1 MSGRKPIIGLAGG
14 IGAGKSF
21 VAAEFAKLGC
31 LVICADENV
40 RNAYWRP
47 EVKAALRSWWGESV
61 FLENG
66 DVDRKAVA
74 SKIFASD
81 DERRRLEA
89 LIHPIVAQ
97 HREQVTRAY
106 ADHPE
111 VAAFIW
117 DVPLLFETGLN
128 EKCDAVVFVDAP
140 AEERLARVQRQRK
153 WDAVELARRE
163 KAQWPLDKKREISD
177 YVISNTAD
185 AGYVRD
191 QVQNVLS
198 LILGKKQ

>member
-1 MSGRKPIIGLAGG
+1 MKQHKPIIGLAGG

-21 VAAEFAKLGC
+21 VAGEFARLGC

-40 RNAYWRP
+40 RAAYWRP
-47 EVKAALRSWWGESV
+47 EVKAALRSWWGDAV
-61 FLENG
+61 FLANG

-74 SKIFASD
+74 AKIFAD
-81 DERRRLEA
+81 DHERARLEA

-97 HREQVTRAY
+97 HREQVTRDY
-106 ADHPE
+106 AENPD
-111 VAAFIW
+111 AIALIW

-128 EKCDAVVFVDAP
+128 DQCDAVVFVDAP
-140 AEERLARVQRQRK
+140 PEARLARVRNQRN
-153 WDAVELARRE
+153 WDMSELTRRE

-177 YVISNTAD
+177 YVIINTAD